1 MAISKRGSDRVPHAR
16 KLQPAPHGLVLS
28 GARRDAAV
36 PARRDG
42 VPNAQRGSSFS
53 ARRDAAMY
61 RDTTVSTRR
70 DRASTARR
78 ESVPAARRDVPT
90 PIRGELSSNG
100 ARIPSNRASDKPVQ
114 PVVVGKKGLLGQVP
128 VRKLRSMRATKPL
141 RMPTQAVMAT
151 RVALEPDGHAAVVES
166 RPIADPRAQSIAA
179 VLPNVDMPLLA
190 AVVSL
195 LVLGTVFVYSASMYQ
210 DYLNYG
216 DVNYYMTKQIMWLA
230 LGSLVLFA
238 GLRFDFQRLRKFS
251 MIGLG
256 ITAVLLIMVHIP
268 KISYTHGGATR
279 WIYFKGFTL
288 QPSEIGKLA
297 LTIYAAHWLS
307 SKNDDVRHSLS
318 ALIPFGAVLGFTTLL
333 IFRQPDLGTAAV
345 ISSAMLGMFFVSGA
359 RLRHLFAL
367 AALFLPVAYFVAHSG
382 NYWKT
387 RIDAYSH
394 PFNDQQGTGYQI
406 SRALLAFWHGG
417 LTGVGLGNGVMKET
431 LPAANSDSIFATIGE
446 ETGLFGA
453 LVVVA
458 LFAFFAYRGI
468 RISMLAKDPFGKLLA
483 AGITSYLAFQAL
495 LNMLSVTNTIP
506 FTGVPLPFISFG
518 GSSLVVNL
526 LAVGILLNVS
536 RHIEHIPE
544 ERSDLTGTYLWWR
557 NRRPHL
563 PLSHDRQEPGR
574 GQGSTWRERRL
585 GGQR

>member
-1 MAISKRGSDRVPHAR
+1 MAISKRGNDRAPHAR
-16 KLQPAPHGLVLS
+16 KLQPSPRTLTLS
-28 GARRDAAV
+28 GARRDAAS
-36 PARRDG
+36 PAYRDS
-42 VPNAQRGSSFS
+42 GSS
-53 ARRDAAMY
+53 ARRDAASPAV
-61 RDTTVSTRR
+61 RGNASPPRRTLASPTRRENVPPTRR
-70 DRASTARR
+70 DG
-78 ESVPAARRDVPT
+78 PT
-90 PIRGELSSNG
+90 PIRADVSTTGSRL
-100 ARIPSNRASDKPVQ
+100 PWKRASGLPAQSKPS
-114 PVVVGKKGLLGQVP
+114 GKSGSFGQVP
-128 VRKLRSMRATKPL
+128 VRKLRPMRVTKTL
-141 RMPTQAVMAT
+141 RAPTQAMMAT
-151 RVALEPDGHAAVVES
+151 RVALEPDGQAAVVES
-166 RPIADPRAQSIAA
+166 RPVPDPRALTSVA
-179 VLPNVDMPLLA
+179 VQQNVDMPLLA
-190 AVVSL
+190 AVVCL
-195 LVLGTVFVYSASMYQ
+195 LMLGTVFVYSASMYQ

-238 GLRFDFQRLRKFS
+238 GLKFDFQKLRKFS
-251 MIGLG
+251 MLGLG

-279 WIYFKGFTL
+279 WIYFKGITL

-307 SKNDDVRHSLS
+307 SKNDDVKHSVTG
-318 ALIPFGAVLGFTTLL
+318 LIPFGAVLGFTTLL

-367 AALFLPVAYFVAHSG
+367 ASLFLPVAYFVAHSG
-382 NYWKT
+382 NYWKA
-387 RIDAYSH
+387 RIDAYFH
-394 PFNDQQGTGYQI
+394 PFNDQQTTGYQI

-446 ETGLFGA
+446 ETGLFGT

-536 RHIEHIPE
+536 RHIEPIPE

-574 GQGSTWRERRL
+574 GQGSTWRERRI
-585 GGQR
+585 GGRH